1 MGFPPAEEN
10 MADVS
15 LTLACQD
22 YDHTRALADGTVRV
36 PGAELKV
43 INVSPPSQIFLR
55 MLNHEEFDVS
65 EMSLSNYMIALSNE
79 DRRFVAL
86 PIFPSRVFRHSYVWI
101 NARSSIERPEDLKG
115 KRVGIADYAMT
126 ALLFTRG
133 FLAHQYG
140 VRPED
145 IHWFRRRRE
154 HVSIAAPAGIR
165 IDNIGQGETL
175 DDLLEQGK
183 LDAVALTQPPRG
195 FVRGAPGIRRLFPDA
210 RSIEAEYYRQTKIF
224 PIMHTVVMR
233 RAVYEKQPSLA
244 AALAEAFHAAKE
256 KAYERLEENAI
267 ALPWLNLDLEFARS
281 VMGRDV
287 YAYGVKASLPTLE
300 AATLYAHEQGLTK
313 RKLEVKELFA
323 PETLDLF
330 SE

>member
-1 MGFPPAEEN
+1 
-10 MADVS
+10 MANVA
-15 LTLACQD
+15 LTLACQA

-36 PGAELKV
+36 DGVDLKIV
-43 INVSPPSQIFLR
+43 NVSPPSQIFLR

-79 DRRFVAL
+79 DRRFIAL
-86 PIFPSRVFRHSYVWI
+86 PVFPSRVFRHSYVWI
-101 NARSSIERPEDLKG
+101 NTRSGIDRPQDLKG

-133 FLAHQYG
+133 FLTHQYG
-140 VRPED
+140 VSPED

-154 HVSIAAPAGIR
+154 HVSIAAPEGIR

-175 DDLLEQGK
+175 DDLLDEGK

-195 FVRGAPGIRRLFPDA
+195 FVQGAPNIRRLFADA
-210 RSIEAEYYRQTKIF
+210 RSVEAEYYRQTKIF

-233 RAVYEKQPSLA
+233 RAVYEKQPPLA
-244 AALAEAFHAAKE
+244 TALAKAFHAAKE
-256 KAYERLEENAI
+256 QSYERLEENTF
-267 ALPWLNLDLEFARS
+267 ALPWLNLDLEFAQG
-281 VMGRDV
+281 VMGREV

-300 AATLYAHEQGLTK
+300 AAALYAHEQGLTK
-313 RKLEVKELFA
+313 RKLEVSELFA

-330 SE
+330 DD